1 MKLFI
6 ILLLFS
12 FQAFASEC
20 SDLRTQALKLKKEQ
34 LSEIQKVVDDL
45 IKYNEAKTT
54 EQILKSSESA
64 EYLQLNNYCLFVRGI
79 DDVLKKYI
87 RSYQITDLSSEQKEL
102 VKNKALQ
109 LLKNIIAKR
118 RTSEFVLLSYSV
130 LYELGDLGVLNKIE
144 KELIA
149 SKTSFDEFK
158 KNYMARKAQLIKA
171 IQKTQ
176 DKTQL
181 RKDFYQ
187 KDFSIASG
195 EMKLIESLLSKL

>member
-1 MKLFI
+1 MKVFIFLLF
-6 ILLLFS
+6 FS
-12 FQAFASEC
+12 FQVLASEC

-34 LSEIQKVVDDL
+34 LSEIQNIVDDL
-45 IKYNEAKTT
+45 IKYNETKTT
-54 EQILKSSESA
+54 EQILESSESA

-87 RSYQITDLSSEQKEL
+87 RSYQITDLNSEQKEL
-102 VKNKALQ
+102 VKNKALR
-109 LLKNIIAKR
+109 LLKKIITKR

-149 SKTSFDEFK
+149 SRTSYEEFK
-158 KNYMARKAQLIKA
+158 RNYMARKAQLIRA

-181 RKDFYQ
+181 RKNFYQ